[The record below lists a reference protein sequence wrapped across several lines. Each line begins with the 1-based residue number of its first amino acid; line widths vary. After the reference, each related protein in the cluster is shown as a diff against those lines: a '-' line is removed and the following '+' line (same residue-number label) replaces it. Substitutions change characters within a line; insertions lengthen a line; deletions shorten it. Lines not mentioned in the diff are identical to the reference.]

1 MEKIQSAIAKAR
13 ATRTATPGAT
23 AAPATATI
31 PQEIV
36 SPVDEAWSAL
46 PKLTADM
53 RRLEKNRIVALSGGQ
68 EAIGIDMLRTKVLQQ
83 MRTNNWRRLAITSPT
98 SGCGKSTIALNLA
111 FSLSRQREL
120 RSVLCELD
128 LRRPSL
134 ARLLEID
141 AQHSMAR
148 VLEGNA
154 SFGDNAVRYN
164 DNLAISTN
172 AGVHRNPAE
181 LLQSAAMDR
190 ALSQIE
196 ETYQPDVMIF
206 DMPPMLVSDDAMAFF
221 PKVDAVILVAAAE
234 STKIKEIDSC
244 ERDIASQTNV
254 MGVILNKCRYM
265 GPEYGYNYY
274 E

>member
-13 ATRTATPGAT
+13 ATRTGTETLATET
-23 AAPATATI
+23 RAAPRPI
-31 PQEIV
+31 PH
-36 SPVDEAWSAL
+36 PVEDAWAAL
-46 PKLTADM
+46 PKLTPDL

-68 EAIGIDMLRTKVLQQ
+68 DAISIDMLRTKVLQQ
-83 MRTNNWRRLAITSPT
+83 MRANNWKRLAITSPT

-120 RSVLCELD
+120 RSILCELD

-134 ARLLEID
+134 ARLLDITD
-141 AQHSMAR
+141 QNSMAR
-148 VLEGNA
+148 VLEGEA
-154 SFGDNAVRYN
+154 EFRDNAVRYN
-164 DNLAISTN
+164 DNLAISSN
-172 AGVHRNPAE
+172 ASVHRNPAE
-181 LLQSAAMDR
+181 LLQSSTMTR
-190 ALSQIE
+190 ALSEIE
-196 ETYQPDVMIF
+196 ENYQPDIMIF

-221 PKVDAVILVAAAE
+221 PNVDCVILVAAAE
-234 STKIKEIDSC
+234 ATKIKEIDGC

>member
-13 ATRTATPGAT
+13 ATRTGTADTAPAAGR
-23 AAPATATI
+23 AAPLPEL
-31 PQEIV
+31 PQPLE
-36 SPVDEAWSAL
+36 EAWAAL
-46 PKLTADM
+46 PPLTPDL

-68 EAIGIDMLRTKVLQQ
+68 DAISIDMLRTKVLQM
-83 MRTNNWRRLAITSPT
+83 MRANNWKRLAITSPS

-120 RSVLCELD
+120 RTVLCELD
-128 LRRPSL
+128 LRRPTL
-134 ARLLEID
+134 ARLLEITE
-141 AQHSMAR
+141 QHSMAR

-154 SFGDNAVRYN
+154 SFADNAVRYN

-181 LLQSAAMDR
+181 LLQSAAMSR
-190 ALSQIE
+190 ALGQIE
-196 ETYQPDVMIF
+196 ETYKPDVMIF

-221 PKVDAVILVAAAE
+221 PNVDAVILVAAAE
-234 STKIKEIDSC
+234 TTKIKEVDSC